1 MTTQTRPL
9 LVPAFVLAAGI
20 TLGGLFAGLGL
31 YRARAADHFVTVKG
45 VAEEEVQADLAIWP
59 LRVVVGSNDLDAANA
74 EIGRSVQRLRAFLAG
89 AGIDSSETSLQDFN
103 VADAYANQYG
113 RPADIAQRYVIRQT
127 IVVRSTDPAKVLRA
141 SQRIPELVSQGVVL
155 QSGSEYGMSA
165 GPTFLF
171 TQLNE
176 LKPRMIADATARAR
190 EAAEQF
196 ARDSRAELGGIRRA
210 NQGVFEIM
218 ARDQA
223 PGIMQESQVVKTV
236 RVVSTVEYLL
246 K

>member
-1 MTTQTRPL
+1 MTTQTRSL
-9 LVPAFVLAAGI
+9 LSALVLAAGI
-20 TLGGLFAGLGL
+20 ALAGLLAGLGL
-31 YRARAADHFVTVKG
+31 YRARAADRFVTVKG
-45 VAEEEVQADLAIWP
+45 VAEQEVQADLAIWP
-59 LRVVVGSNDLDAANA
+59 LRVVAGSNDLGEANA
-74 EIGRSVQRLRAFLAG
+74 ELTRSVQRLQAFLAS
-89 AGIDSSETSLQDFN
+89 AGIDTSETSLQDFS

-113 RPADIAQRYVIRQT
+113 SPSQVAQRYVIRQT
-127 IVVRSTDPAKVLRA
+127 IVVRSTDPEKVLRA
-141 SQRIPELVSQGVVL
+141 SQRIPELVSAGVVL
-155 QSGSEYGMSA
+155 QAGQEYGGSS

-171 TQLNE
+171 TKLND
-176 LKPRMIADATARAR
+176 LKPQMIADATARAR

-196 ARDSRAELGGIRRA
+196 ARDSRAQLGGLRRA

-223 PGIMQESQVVKTV
+223 PGIMQESQLVKMV

>member
-1 MTTQTRPL
+1 MNTQDRPL
-9 LVPAFVLAAGI
+9 LRAVILAAGI
-20 TLGGLFAGLGL
+20 ALGGLLAGLGL
-31 YRARAADHFVTVKG
+31 YRARVADRFVTVKG
-45 VAEEEVQADLAIWP
+45 VAEQEVQSDLAIWP
-59 LRVVVGSNDLDAANA
+59 LRVVAGSNDLAAANA
-74 EIGRSVQRLRAFLAG
+74 ELARSVRELRAFLAR
-89 AGIDSSETSLQDFN
+89 AGIDSAETSLQDFN

-113 RPADIAQRYVIRQT
+113 GQGTVPQRFVIRQT
-127 IVVRSTDPAKVLRA
+127 IVVRSTDPAKVLAA
-141 SQRIPELVSQGVVL
+141 SQRIPELVSAGVVL
-155 QSGSEYGMSA
+155 QAGQEYGGSS

-171 TQLNE
+171 TKLND

-196 ARDSRAELGGIRRA
+196 ARDSRASVGGIRRA

-223 PGIMQESQVVKTV
+223 PGIMAEAQLVKTV